1 MESMS
6 LIVEAGVLLE
16 RGPCMSLEVLG
27 IQRRHRLA
35 ALCLPES
42 VASSVK
48 LGKSPLPCKF
58 VRVRAL
64 AGVRLGASVHL
75 LIRGL
80 FWMNG
85 NPQFTACSHTAALY
99 SQCEI

>member
-16 RGPCMSLEVLG
+16 RGPCVSLEVFG
-27 IQRRHRLA
+27 IQRHRGLA
-35 ALCLPES
+35 ALCLLES
-42 VASSVK
+42 GASSVK
-48 LGKSPLPCKF
+48 PGNSPLPCKF
-58 VRVRAL
+58 VVVRAF
-64 AGVRLGASVHL
+64 AGVRLLHL

-85 NPQFTACSHTAALY
+85 NPRFTGCSHTAALY